1 MIFTCKNM
9 YHLEWQ
15 KIIRLL
21 QFHLKKHSANISI
34 LSENTHFLLILKT
47 ERLNFAPS
55 LSARIELWIL
65 RKLEKDKQT
74 NKQTEFYYQPKWN
87 FGLLENV
94 NRSETQFYSWKHLQ
108 IKVLFFANKN
118 FITRIE
124 SILLFRGKFFEP
136 GLLCCGCGQGSRG
149 HCMVFRAV
157 TFWNI

>member
-1 MIFTCKNM
+1 MDVQARWALPGIKKGGRRTMIFTCKNM

-74 NKQTEFYYQPKWN
+74 NKLN
-87 FGLLENV
+87 FTINLSGTWIV
-94 NRSETQFYSWKHLQ
+94 RKCKQ
-108 IKVLFFANKN
+108 IRN
-118 FITRIE
+118 
-124 SILLFRGKFFEP
+124 SILLPEAFTNKSALF
-136 GLLCCGCGQGSRG
+136 CK
-149 HCMVFRAV
+149 
-157 TFWNI
+157 